1 MSWLAQ
7 PRDPTRAPRRSSYW
21 GLQTS
26 DATDETVAG
35 SELPRLICQLPK
47 TPSSESWQLPGGHV
61 SLISTRTGVAACRA
75 NTDHPP
81 KADRSA
87 PVVANTFGTIL
98 NGPANV
104 SSRHL
109 PKCQITCCATTQ
121 ITCIRGPHLISRLA
135 RSLPEIRE
143 PQRHR
148 SVSSD
153 FNESPAV
160 VPHQNRKCLVWHFRE
175 LKLSVATVET
185 IANGSN
191 TPDAELWT
199 SAEACVSKHKFIS
212 L

>member
-135 RSLPEIRE
+135 GPFPGIRE
-143 PQRHR
+143 LLRHQLLGQ
-148 SVSSD
+148 
-153 FNESPAV
+153 NLESPCHGFTHTSRA
-160 VPHQNRKCLVWHFRE
+160 WASTIWG
-175 LKLSVATVET
+175 LKEVL
-185 IANGSN
+185 
-191 TPDAELWT
+191 PQ
-199 SAEACVSKHKFIS
+199 SKQS
-212 L
+212 ESRG